1 MVDDEDRW
9 LTLTLLFLMRSDD
22 GAPDDVVEDNMVAA
36 ASEL

>member
-9 LTLTLLFLMRSDD
+9 LTLTVLFLRSDD
-22 GAPDDVVEDNMVAA
+22 GSPDDVDEDNMVAA